1 MTCMQELIVREFSFH
16 QLNANL
22 LWPGTFSF
30 AEWLIQHRSWMDGR
44 RVLELGRYGLWDWTM
59 CFFCISDIMVASH
72 QLVGIFF
79 HAFFLLLLLSAF
91 MSKFCARFFVLL
103 ILTLGS
109 FLPNIYVFSSTGV
122 STGNFNF
129 AKLSLSCFN

>member
-30 AEWLIQHRSWMDGR
+30 AEWLVQHRSWMDGG

-59 CFFCISDIMVASH
+59 WFFCISNIMVASH

-91 MSKFCARFFVLL
+91 MSIFLFLKILCKILCLVEFDFRKFSAKHICFFFYW
-103 ILTLGS
+103 S
-109 FLPNIYVFSSTGV
+109 EHRKF
-122 STGNFNF
+122 
-129 AKLSLSCFN
+129 